1 MTDKDQRRSERHR
14 VRFHL
19 VYDDGGSFNAGTVRD
34 VSEGGLFL
42 ETGLPLPVGTI
53 VTLTPLDS
61 AGKTL
66 LEVKARVARSL
77 PYDPDNFDQHPGM
90 GLQFLN
96 LDDVERKQVVS
107 LIRLL
112 EEEASRDE
120 REIDPFL
127 GVKVMPRKLTT
138 FPPPKLSEP

>member
-42 ETGLPLPVGTI
+42 ETALPLPIGTI

-77 PYDPDNFDQHPGM
+77 PYDPDNFEQHPGM
-90 GLQFLN
+90 GLQFLH
-96 LDDVERKQVVS
+96 LDDGERRNVVA
-107 LIRLL
+107 LIRHL
-112 EEEASRDE
+112 EEEASRDKGE
-120 REIDPFL
+120 LDPFL
-127 GVKVMPRKLTT
+127 GVKVMPRRITT
-138 FPPPKLSEP
+138 LPPPKP